1 VPLYCTTDEL
11 VGTTWVEVIALGA
24 ATTDSAD
31 ALGDAA
37 VAAVSDA
44 PVVAEPWTPPSETSA
59 LVTECVG
66 IISNEAIQEAT
77 GQTVPLRSVAPAGG
91 WSIDAGA
98 EENWGGPRCAWQYEN
113 LDVGIGFLSTLP
125 AGAWAWAEASE
136 FLDSPAPEA
145 LEVTGLPASDEAWLR
160 CSPDD
165 STCVVDLILGGNWI
179 QATLDQADPTFG
191 EQYDVRDAATKI
203 AEAIV
208 AGPAR

>member
-1 VPLYCTTDEL
+1 M
-11 VGTTWVEVIALGA
+11 
-24 ATTDSAD
+24 
-31 ALGDAA
+31 
-37 VAAVSDA
+37 
-44 PVVAEPWTPPSETSA
+44 
-59 LVTECVG
+59 
-66 IISNEAIQEAT
+66 
-77 GQTVPLRSVAPAGG
+77 
-91 WSIDAGA
+91 
-98 EENWGGPRCAWQYEN
+98 
-113 LDVGIGFLSTLP
+113 GIGFLSTLP